1 MFSFGMFNMF
11 FGFGILWLIGAIVI
25 IAAIIN
31 IVKQPEMDG
40 TNKIIWLLIVVLF
53 NLIGSIIYFIIIK
66 NSKDKNLFKFGNNN
80 IQNKNG
86 ENK

>member
-1 MFSFGMFNMF
+1 MFNMF

-25 IAAIIN
+25 IIAVID

-40 TNKIIWLLIVVLF
+40 ANKIIWLLIVVLF
-53 NLIGSIIYFIIIK
+53 NLIGSIIYFVVIK
-66 NSKDKNLFKFGNNN
+66 NSKDKNLFKFGNGN
-80 IQNKNG
+80 IKNKNG

>member
-1 MFSFGMFNMF
+1 MFSFGTFSMF

-25 IAAIIN
+25 IIAVID
-31 IVKQPEMDG
+31 IVRQPEMDG
-40 TNKIIWLLIVVLF
+40 ANKIIWLLIVVLF

-80 IQNKNG
+80 IKNQNG